1 MSDFLKQALANAGLA
16 LEEAEVVAGGED
28 DTPIEDTPIEEV
40 IETSDVE
47 ADPVEEG
54 VEEIEEAA
62 EETEQAVDQIETS
75 EEVVEALESIYASM
89 ESAMADGGLTAREAG
104 FANAAIAAQLKRL
117 RVASPIKMS
126 TESFMS
132 LEDRKANTELSME
145 GLKEVGK
152 KVVDAIRAALKA
164 VREAAKNFW
173 IKVTDTGGRLQK
185 RAQEMIK
192 ALGEKEGD
200 ISHAK
205 RFESGNAA
213 FKVIQWLSGGTKR
226 SDWPKQAQSIVKAT
240 HAVLNWSKTIRTGL
254 EVMAEGKVPNLPEL
268 NESAFADLP
277 CGAKLVKTGA
287 DTFSYKLEVTKTREG
302 AENSFDLLNKAAL
315 KTLLGQVAEAA
326 GQLSQ
331 FRKDWQQTESAIE
344 GALKKLESKAGDA
357 PNETQKE
364 IQSKFQ
370 KAARAALSL
379 PQTWGSFA
387 FRCMNGYV
395 QIAGIILKNW
405 ETLVKQDAKIP
416 YGAD

>member
-16 LEEAEVVAGGED
+16 MEDAEVVAGGEG
-28 DTPIEDTPIEEV
+28 PIEDTPIEEV
-40 IETSDVE
+40 IESSDVE

-54 VEEIEEAA
+54 VDEIEEAA
-62 EETEQAVDQIETS
+62 EETEEAVDQIETS

-126 TESFMS
+126 TESFVS

-145 GLKEVGK
+145 TLKEVGK

-173 IKVTDTGGRLQK
+173 IKITDTGGRLQK
-185 RAQEMIK
+185 RALELIKVLDGKEGEIKKLTSVTAGGNAIK
-192 ALGEKEGD
+192 A
-200 ISHAK
+200 A
-205 RFESGNAA
+205 
-213 FKVIQWLSGGTKR
+213 QWLSGGVKR
-226 SDWPKQAQSIVKAT
+226 ADWPKQALSIVKAT

-277 CGAKLVKTGA
+277 CGAKLVKTGS

-302 AENSFDLLNKAAL
+302 TSNELDLPNKAGL
-315 KTLLGQVAEAA
+315 KVLLSQVAEAA

-331 FRKDWQQTESAIE
+331 FRKDWQQTEAAIE
-344 GALKKLESKAGDA
+344 GALKKLESKAGEK

-387 FRCMNGYV
+387 FRCMNAYV
-395 QIAGIILKNW
+395 GIVAVIVKNW
-405 ETLVKQDAKIP
+405 DDIVKQDKTA
-416 YGAD
+416 

>member
-16 LEEAEVVAGGED
+16 MEDAEVVAGGEA
-28 DTPIEDTPIEEV
+28 PIEDTPIEEV
-40 IETSDVE
+40 IESSDVE

-62 EETEQAVDQIETS
+62 EETEEAVDQIETS

-89 ESAMADGGLTAREAG
+89 ESAMTDGGLTAREAG

-117 RVASPIKMS
+117 RVASPIKLS
-126 TESFMS
+126 SESFLS
-132 LEDRKANTELSME
+132 VEDRKTNTELSME
-145 GLKEVGK
+145 TLKEVGK

-173 IKVTDTGGRLQK
+173 IKITDTGGRLQK
-185 RAQEMIK
+185 RALELIK
-192 ALGEKEGD
+192 VLDGKEGD
-200 ISHAK
+200 VSKLTFATDSVK
-205 RFESGNAA
+205 GAVKA
-213 FKVIQWLSGGTKR
+213 VQWLSGGVKR
-226 SDWPKQAQSIVKAT
+226 VDWPKQALSIVKAT

-287 DTFSYKLEVTKTREG
+287 DTFSYKLEVTKTGEG
-302 AENSFDLLNKAAL
+302 ATDRYDLPNKAAL
-315 KTLLGQVAEAA
+315 KTLLSQVAEAS

-331 FRKDWQQTESAIE
+331 FRKDWQQTEAAIE
-344 GALKKLESKAGDA
+344 GALKKLESKGGDK
-357 PNETQKE
+357 PNDTQKE

-387 FRCMNGYV
+387 FRCMNAYV
-395 QIAGIILKNW
+395 GIAAVLVKNW
-405 ETLVKQDAKIP
+405 DDIVKQDKA
-416 YGAD
+416 A

>member
-16 LEEAEVVAGGED
+16 MEDAEVVAGGEG
-28 DTPIEDTPIEEV
+28 PIEDTPIEEV
-40 IETSDVE
+40 IESSDVE

-54 VEEIEEAA
+54 VDEIEEAA
-62 EETEQAVDQIETS
+62 EETEEAVDQIETS

-89 ESAMADGGLTAREAG
+89 ESAMADGGLTAREAS

-126 TESFMS
+126 TESFVS

-185 RAQEMIK
+185 RALEMIK
-192 ALGEKEGD
+192 ALDAKEGD
-200 ISHAK
+200 IGKLTFATGSIKGAVK
-205 RFESGNAA
+205 AA
-213 FKVIQWLSGGTKR
+213 QWLSGGVKR
-226 SDWPKQAQSIVKAT
+226 ADWPKQALSIVKAT

-302 AENSFDLLNKAAL
+302 ASDQFDLPNKAAL
-315 KTLLGQVAEAA
+315 KTLLSQVAEAA

-331 FRKDWQQTESAIE
+331 FRKDWQQTEAAIE
-344 GALKKLESKAGDA
+344 SALKKLESKAGDK

-387 FRCMNGYV
+387 FRCMSAYLS
-395 QIAGIILKNW
+395 IAANIIKHWDNY
-405 ETLVKQDAKIP
+405 TKQDAKIP
-416 YGAD
+416 NGAN

>member
-16 LEEAEVVAGGED
+16 MEDAEVVAGGEG
-28 DTPIEDTPIEEV
+28 PIEDTPIEEV
-40 IETSDVE
+40 IESSDVE

-54 VEEIEEAA
+54 VDEIEEAA
-62 EETEQAVDQIETS
+62 EETEEAVDQIETS

-126 TESFMS
+126 TESFVS

-164 VREAAKNFW
+164 IREAAKNFW
-173 IKVTDTGGRLQK
+173 IKITDTGGRLQK
-185 RAQEMIK
+185 RALEMIK
-192 ALGEKEGD
+192 VLDGKEGE
-200 ISHAK
+200 IKKLTNVTAG
-205 RFESGNAA
+205 GNAIKA
-213 FKVIQWLSGGTKR
+213 AQWLSGGVTR
-226 SDWPKQAQSIVKAT
+226 ADWPKQALSIVKAT

-254 EVMAEGKVPNLPEL
+254 EAMAEGKVPNLPEL

-302 AENSFDLLNKAAL
+302 TSNELDLPNKAGL
-315 KTLLGQVAEAA
+315 KVLLSQVAEAA

-331 FRKDWQQTESAIE
+331 FRKDWQQTEAAIE
-344 GALKKLESKAGDA
+344 GALKKLESKAGEK

-387 FRCMNGYV
+387 FRCLNAYV
-395 QIAGIILKNW
+395 GIVAVIVKNW
-405 ETLVKQDAKIP
+405 DDIVKQDKTA
-416 YGAD
+416 

>member
-16 LEEAEVVAGGED
+16 MEDAEVVAGGES
-28 DTPIEDTPIEEV
+28 PIEDTPIEEV
-40 IETSDVE
+40 IESSDVE

-54 VEEIEEAA
+54 VDEIEEAA
-62 EETEQAVDQIETS
+62 EETEEAVDQIETS

-126 TESFMS
+126 TESFVS
-132 LEDRKANTELSME
+132 PEDRKANTELSME

-173 IKVTDTGGRLQK
+173 IKITDTGGRLQK

-192 ALGEKEGD
+192 ALDAKEGD
-200 ISHAK
+200 IKNAK
-205 RFESGNAA
+205 VIEHKAIA
-213 FKVIQWLSGGTKR
+213 TIQWLSGGVKR
-226 SDWPKQAQSIVKAT
+226 ADWPKQALSIVKAT
-240 HAVLNWSKTIRTGL
+240 HAVLNWSKTVRSGL
-254 EVMAEGKVPNLPEL
+254 EAMAEGKLPNLPEL
-268 NESAFADLP
+268 AESAFADLP
-277 CGAKLVKTGA
+277 CGAKLVKAGA

-302 AENSFDLLNKAAL
+302 VSEEFEIPNKAAL
-315 KTLLGQVAEAA
+315 KVLLSQVAEAA

-331 FRKDWQQTESAIE
+331 FRKDWQQTEAAIE
-344 GALKKLESKAGDA
+344 GALKKLESKAGDK
-357 PNETQKE
+357 PNEIQKE

-387 FRCMNGYV
+387 FRCMNAYLS
-395 QIAGIILKNW
+395 IAGN
-405 ETLVKQDAKIP
+405 LVKHWDNYTKQDGKLP
-416 YGAD
+416 HGTK

>member
-16 LEEAEVVAGGED
+16 MEDAEVVAGGEA
-28 DTPIEDTPIEEV
+28 PIEDTPIEEV
-40 IETSDVE
+40 IESSDVE

-54 VEEIEEAA
+54 VDEIEEAA
-62 EETEQAVDQIETS
+62 EETEEAVDQIETS
-75 EEVVEALESIYASM
+75 EEVVEALESIYTSM

-126 TESFMS
+126 TESFVS

-164 VREAAKNFW
+164 IREAAKNFW
-173 IKVTDTGGRLQK
+173 IKITDTGGRLQK

-192 ALGEKEGD
+192 ALDAKEGD
-200 ISHAK
+200 IKHAK
-205 RFESGNAA
+205 SMEHKA
-213 FKVIQWLSGGTKR
+213 FKVIQWLSGGVKR
-226 SDWPKQAQSIVKAT
+226 ADWPKQALSIVKAT
-240 HAVLNWSKTIRTGL
+240 HAVLNWSKTIRAGL
-254 EVMAEGKVPNLPEL
+254 EAMAEGKLPNLPEL

-302 AENSFDLLNKAAL
+302 ATESYDLPNKAAL

-331 FRKDWQQTESAIE
+331 FRKDWQQTEAAIE
-344 GALKKLESKAGDA
+344 GALKKLESKAGDK

-387 FRCMNGYV
+387 FRCMSAYLS
-395 QIAGIILKNW
+395 IAANIIKFW
-405 ETLVKQDAKIP
+405 DDYTKQDGKLP
-416 YGAD
+416 HGTK

>member
-16 LEEAEVVAGGED
+16 MEDAEVVAGGDEV
-28 DTPIEDTPIEEV
+28 IEDTPIEEV
-40 IETSDVE
+40 IESSDVE

-54 VEEIEEAA
+54 VDEIEEAA
-62 EETEQAVDQIETS
+62 EETEEAVDQIETS

-126 TESFMS
+126 TESFVS

-152 KVVDAIRAALKA
+152 KVVEAIRAALKA

-173 IKVTDTGGRLQK
+173 IKITDTGGRLQK

-192 ALGEKEGD
+192 ALSEKEGD

-205 RFESGNAA
+205 SFDSTASTI
-213 FKVIQWLSGGTKR
+213 KVMQWLSGGTKR
-226 SDWPKQAQSIVKAT
+226 ADWTKQALSIVKAT

-254 EVMAEGKVPNLPEL
+254 EVMAEGKLPNLPEL

-302 AENSFDLLNKAAL
+302 ASDQFDLPNKAAL
-315 KTLLGQVAEAA
+315 KTLLSQVAEAA

-331 FRKDWQQTESAIE
+331 FRKDWQQTEAAIE
-344 GALKKLESKAGDA
+344 GALKKLESKAGDK

-387 FRCMNGYV
+387 FRCMNAYV
-395 QIAGIILKNW
+395 GIAAVLVKNW
-405 ETLVKQDAKIP
+405 DDIIKQDKA
-416 YGAD
+416 A

>member
-16 LEEAEVVAGGED
+16 MEDAEVVAGGEG
-28 DTPIEDTPIEEV
+28 PIEDTPIEEV
-40 IETSDVE
+40 IESSDVE

-54 VEEIEEAA
+54 VDEIEEAA
-62 EETEQAVDQIETS
+62 EETEEAVDQIETS

-104 FANAAIAAQLKRL
+104 FANAAISAQLKRL

-126 TESFMS
+126 TESFVS

-152 KVVDAIRAALKA
+152 KVVEAIRAALKA

-173 IKVTDTGGRLQK
+173 IKITDTGGRLQK

-205 RFESGNAA
+205 SFAHTASAI
-213 FKVIQWLSGGTKR
+213 KVMQWLSGGTKR
-226 SDWPKQAQSIVKAT
+226 ADWPKQALSIVKAT

-302 AENSFDLLNKAAL
+302 ATNSFDLPNKSEL

-331 FRKDWQQTESAIE
+331 FRKDWQQTEAAIE
-344 GALKKLESKAGDA
+344 GALKKLESKAGDK

-387 FRCMNGYV
+387 FRCMSGYL
-395 QIAGIILKNW
+395 QIAGIVLKNW
-405 ETLVKQDAKIP
+405 EKLTKQDAKIP

>member
-16 LEEAEVVAGGED
+16 MEDAEVVAGGEG
-28 DTPIEDTPIEEV
+28 PIEDTPIEEV
-40 IETSDVE
+40 IESSDVE

-54 VEEIEEAA
+54 VDEIEEAA
-62 EETEQAVDQIETS
+62 EETEEAVDQIETS

-126 TESFMS
+126 TESFVS

-145 GLKEVGK
+145 TLKEVGK

-173 IKVTDTGGRLQK
+173 IKITDTGGRLQK
-185 RAQEMIK
+185 RALELIK
-192 ALGEKEGD
+192 VLDGKEGE
-200 ISHAK
+200 IKHL
-205 RFESGNAA
+205 NAA
-213 FKVIQWLSGGTKR
+213 TAGANVIKGIQWLSGGIKR
-226 SDWPKQAQSIVKAT
+226 ADWPKQALGIVKAT

-254 EVMAEGKVPNLPEL
+254 EAMAEGKNPNLPEL

-287 DTFSYKLEVTKTREG
+287 DTFSYKLEVTKTSEG
-302 AENSFDLLNKAAL
+302 ATNSYDLPNKATL

-331 FRKDWQQTESAIE
+331 FRKDWQQTEAAIE
-344 GALKKLESKAGDA
+344 GALKKLESKAGDK

-387 FRCMNGYV
+387 FRCMNAYV
-395 QIAGIILKNW
+395 GIAAVLVKNW
-405 ETLVKQDAKIP
+405 DDIIKQDKA
-416 YGAD
+416 A